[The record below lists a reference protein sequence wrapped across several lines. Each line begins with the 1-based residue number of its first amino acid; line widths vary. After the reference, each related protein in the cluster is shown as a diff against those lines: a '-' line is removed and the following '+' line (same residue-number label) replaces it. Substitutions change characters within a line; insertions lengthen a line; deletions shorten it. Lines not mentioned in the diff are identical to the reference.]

1 MVIWSHLWASQVVQL
16 LKYPPANVADPR
28 DTDLIPGLGRSPGGG
43 HGNPLQYS
51 HLENRMARGPC
62 RATGHRIAK
71 SQTRL
76 KQLSTHMHAT
86 RRVLT
91 GLNVLCVVGMGE
103 TYERIVKK
111 EMN

>member
-1 MVIWSHLWASQVVQL
+1 MMLV
-16 LKYPPANVADPR
+16 LKNLSAKTGNVR
-28 DTDLIPGLGRSPGGG
+28 HTGLIPGSGRSPGGG

-51 HLENRMARGPC
+51 HLENLMARGPC
-62 RATGHRIAK
+62 RATGHRIAR

-76 KQLSTHMHAT
+76 KQLRTHMHAT
-86 RRVLT
+86 RIVLT
-91 GLNVLCVVGMGE
+91 CLSVLCVVGMGE

>member
-1 MVIWSHLWASQVVQL
+1 MLLVVKNL
-16 LKYPPANVADPR
+16 SAKTGNVR
-28 DTDLIPGLGRSPGGG
+28 DTDLIPGLGRSPGGR

-86 RRVLT
+86 RIVST
-91 GLNVLCVVGMGE
+91 CLNVLCVVGMGE

>member
-1 MVIWSHLWASQVVQL
+1 MMLVVKNL
-16 LKYPPANVADPR
+16 PAKTGNVR
-28 DTDLIPGLGRSPGGG
+28 HTGLIPGSGRSPGGG

-51 HLENRMARGPC
+51 HLENLMARGPC
-62 RATGHRIAK
+62 RATGHRIAR

-86 RRVLT
+86 RIVLT
-91 GLNVLCVVGMGE
+91 CLSVLCVVGMGE